1 MRLDGRLYKLISSRL
16 ILGVLVASV
25 VCFSLGATDPTEHF
39 NKLGGKLMCT
49 CGCAQSLLGCDHVGC
64 PNRGEEMDLL
74 RTGIAGGQG
83 DAAILD
89 SFVQKYGTVV
99 LAAPTTKGF
108 DLLAWIMPFAVALVA
123 LLGTIFLVRHW
134 AAQQVPAGNGPVN
147 PLQARAEE
155 EMRERIRRET
165 GTDGG
170 V

>member
-1 MRLDGRLYKLISSRL
+1 MLAGRLYKMISSRL
-16 ILGVLVASV
+16 LLGVLVASV

-39 NKLGGKLMCT
+39 NKLGNKLMCT
-49 CGCAQSLLGCDHVGC
+49 CGCAQSLLLCDHEGC
-64 PNRGEEMDLL
+64 PSRGQEMDDL
-74 RTGIAGGQG
+74 RSGINSGQS
-83 DAAILD
+83 DEAILQG
-89 SFVQKYGTVV
+89 FVGRYGTVV
-99 LAAPTTKGF
+99 LAAPTTHGF

-134 AAQQVPAGNGPVN
+134 AAQQPKLADHASLSPA
-147 PLQARAEE
+147 QARAED